1 LEESRKGMI
10 SRYTLP
16 EMADLWSEENRFAT
30 WLKVEIAVCE
40 VKAEKGQIPKS
51 ALASIKKK
59 AAFDPGRIAAIEAEV
74 NHDVIAFLTNVA
86 ENVGPESKYIH
97 LGLTS
102 SDILDTSLA
111 YLMKRAGLLIR
122 KKLRDISVLL
132 RNMAPKYKDALIM
145 GRTHGVHAEPTVFGL
160 KLALWYTETV
170 RDLKRLDA
178 AVKEVSV
185 GKLSGAVGNFAHVEP
200 EVERLVC
207 KKLGLSA
214 AEVSTQVIQRDRH
227 AHFLAV
233 LAVIGGT
240 VEKIATEIRNLQR
253 TEILELEE
261 GFSRGQKGSSAMPHK
276 KNPITCERL
285 AGLARVLRGNALAG
299 MENMPLWHERDITHS
314 SVERIII
321 PDSTTLLHY
330 MLHKLHEV
338 LSNLVINTDRMRRNL
353 DLTRGLIFSQR
364 VLLALTERMPSR
376 EEAYRIVQNLAM
388 KSWNERLDFKKLIRE
403 SPQVRKHLK
412 VKEIDTLFDYAYY
425 TRRANEVIRR
435 AIAK

>member
-1 LEESRKGMI
+1 MI
-10 SRYTLP
+10 ARYSLP
-16 EMADLWSEENRFAT
+16 EMATLWSEENKFAT
-30 WLKVEIAVCE
+30 WLKVELAVCE
-40 VKAEKGQIPKS
+40 VKTEKGQIPKS
-51 ALASIKKK
+51 ALAAIKKN
-59 AAFDPGRIAAIEAEV
+59 AAFDPDRIAAIEAEV
-74 NHDVIAFLTNVA
+74 NHDVIAFLTNLA

-102 SDILDTSLA
+102 SDILDTSLGL
-111 YLMKRAGLLIR
+111 LMKQSGLEIR
-122 KKLRDISVLL
+122 KKLRAVAGLL
-132 RNMAPKYKDALIM
+132 REMAPKYKDALTI

-160 KLALWYTETV
+160 KLALWYTETL

-178 AVKEVSV
+178 AIKEISV
-185 GKLSGAVGNFAHVEP
+185 GKLSGAVGNFAHIEP
-200 EVERLVC
+200 DVERKVC
-207 KKLGLSA
+207 KNLGLTA

-261 GFSRGQKGSSAMPHK
+261 GFSRKQKGSSAMPHK

-299 MENMPLWHERDITHS
+299 LENMPLWHERDITHS

-330 MLHKLHEV
+330 MLDKLYNV
-338 LSNLVINTDRMRRNL
+338 LLNLIINTDRMRRNL
-353 DLTRGLIFSQR
+353 EISRGLVFSQR
-364 VLLALTERMPSR
+364 VLLALTEKMPSR
-376 EEAYRIVQNLAM
+376 EAAYRTVQDLAM
-388 KSWNERLDFKKLIRE
+388 KSWNEGLDFRKLIRNSRE
-403 SPQVRKHLK
+403 VRKYLG
-412 VKEIDTLFDYAYY
+412 VKEIDTLFDYGYY
-425 TRRANEVIRR
+425 TRRAGEVIRR
-435 AIAK
+435 AIGK